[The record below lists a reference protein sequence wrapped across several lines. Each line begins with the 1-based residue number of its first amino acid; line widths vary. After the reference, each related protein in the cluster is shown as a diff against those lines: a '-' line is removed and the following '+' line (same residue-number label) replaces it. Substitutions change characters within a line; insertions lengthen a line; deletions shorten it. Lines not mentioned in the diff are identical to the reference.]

1 MRRGDLHLCGVSQQT
16 QLDTAMMTTRHEMTR
31 SPPHAPKLYPGST
44 PVGREPGLHGQLQAL
59 QALFTSFMEVIISQM
74 AG

>member
-1 MRRGDLHLCGVSQQT
+1 MLAKTCTNTDS
-16 QLDTAMMTTRHEMTR
+16 
-31 SPPHAPKLYPGST
+31 GST
-44 PVGREPGLHGQLQAL
+44 ALGREPGLHEQLQAL